1 MFVLFEWDIASVSTI
16 IAAIGV
22 LVGVVLTVMELRNLL
37 RQRQTDLV
45 IRLSSDIRSREFLE
59 AFVDTFEAEF
69 KDYGDFVKKY
79 GMPFSKNRVPMS
91 FLMVGNFYE
100 QLGIL
105 FRNRLIDAYLISQLF
120 PISVIWEKMKPIVEG
135 IRKEYHGPQYYEW
148 FEYLYNEMKKREQSR
163 QQSKI

>member
-1 MFVLFEWDIASVSTI
+1 LFEWDIASVSTI